1 MSAVALSLDEELEF
15 VELAERLLENSRE
28 RHRRLLLLSFLMLGA
43 GVALLGAVFWFD
55 WSSFFAG
62 TAYVVILGGVILN
75 AREVAD
81 IRGARLADRLTRDG
95 FRRRR
100 APED

>member
-81 IRGARLADRLTRDG
+81 IRGRRLADRLIRDG
-95 FRRRR
+95 FRK
-100 APED
+100 AKPGD